1 MDAGLKALLNRALNF
16 DSGRTRA
23 GSITR
28 LPTQSKA
35 GSPQSK
41 TGGAAKSDSLV
52 LSDPLKS
59 LKDLGI
65 DLDGAAFVDQTQ
77 RVSLNLQY
85 KDEQVRSLT
94 SNGYYDLRSQSL
106 QIDFSFHS
114 ALTVMDAETGQERQE
129 LFQFDFH
136 LEASNV
142 QAAWGN
148 QRVEKE
154 DILHFARKIIGK
166 ISKLYAEGKEIDG
179 LDLDTEDLRELGAVD
194 EGRLLKSIMQ
204 IIEIMRNVDFL
215 RGKNGDHVWVKP
227 ERGKTLVTEEGQ
239 QEERSSRMSLR
250 VRRLSVETEPTST
263 AETPPAEATPV
274 QSTEEQQPPRS

>member
-16 DSGRTRA
+16 DGSRTRA

-35 GSPQSK
+35 GSSQSK
-41 TGGAAKSDSLV
+41 TGGAAKSDSLT

-59 LKDLGI
+59 LKDSGI
-65 DLDGAAFVDQTQ
+65 DLDGSTFIDQAQ
-77 RVSLNLQY
+77 MVSFNLQF

-106 QIDFSFHS
+106 QVDFSFSS

-136 LEASNV
+136 LEASHV
-142 QAAWGN
+142 QAAWGE

-154 DILHFARKIIGK
+154 DILHFARKIVGK

-179 LDLDTEDLRELGAVD
+179 LDLDSEDLRELGAVD
-194 EGRLLKSIMQ
+194 DGKLLKSIMQ

-239 QEERSSRMSLR
+239 QEERSSKMSLS
-250 VRRLSVETEPTST
+250 VRRLSVEAEQTST
-263 AETPPAEATPV
+263 IETPVAEESPIESTP
-274 QSTEEQQPPRS
+274 EEQPN